1 MKRSLALHS
10 GDLFPEQYQ
19 RGAKIKYSGPW
30 LLPAPFAPVVVGLGL
45 FPSLFFR
52 FLTCLIF
59 FFLDINF
66 LDIFR
71 RQMEVGAVL
80 SLQSSAVP

>member
-1 MKRSLALHS
+1 M
-10 GDLFPEQYQ
+10 
-19 RGAKIKYSGPW
+19 GAKIKYSGPG

-45 FPSLFFR
+45 FPNLFFR
-52 FLTCLIF
+52 LLTYLIF